1 MIHQEGKEVN
11 EETPSGQAK
20 QAQGHT
26 DTGRESKAPAVT
38 AVTNPWAS
46 AAGGMLPTHIPQ
58 DWLPHK
64 FPGHLCPT
72 LLLSKP

>member
-11 EETPSGQAK
+11 EETASGQTE
-20 QAQGHT
+20 GHKDT
-26 DTGRESKAPAVT
+26 LTGREAKPQQSAL
-38 AVTNPWAS
+38 TNPWAP

-58 DWLPHK
+58 DWLLHK
-64 FPGHLCPT
+64 FPGHPCPT